1 LHGILIALPV
11 LTPLLPRSEFRE
23 FSFKTEGLEPESKK
37 SLIILFSFLGKGAGT
52 PMKSLSTLGFF
63 MESGFQEE
71 SPEIIDKGRIMGH
84 EALVLSSP
92 LS

>member
-1 LHGILIALPV
+1 
-11 LTPLLPRSEFRE
+11 
-23 FSFKTEGLEPESKK
+23 
-37 SLIILFSFLGKGAGT
+37 
-52 PMKSLSTLGFF
+52 MKSLSTLGFF

-84 EALVLSSP
+84 EGLVLASL